1 MNKKNHYILIGI
13 YLFMALV
20 AGNAYGKDSDELTNP
35 MKSSEKAP
43 FTLPALPYDAKALEP
58 NISEKTLN
66 LHHDKHQQAYV
77 TKLNELVKG
86 TELESKTLEE
96 IIMATAKDESKQ
108 GIFNNA
114 AQFWN
119 HTFYWNS
126 MKSGGGGKPL
136 GKLAA
141 QIDKDFGSYDKFK
154 EQFKQTGV
162 TQFGS
167 GWAWLVLD
175 KDKLKII
182 KTSNADLPMV
192 HGQRAL
198 LVIDVWE
205 HAYYLDYQNRRPDY
219 ITIFLDQLV
228 NWSFAESNF
237 NMKLF

>member
-1 MNKKNHYILIGI
+1 MNKKNHSIAIYI

-20 AGNAYGKDSDELTNP
+20 AGNAYGKDADDLTNS

-43 FTLPALPYDAKALEP
+43 FVLSALPYDAKSLEP
-58 NISEKTLN
+58 HISEKTLN
-66 LHHDKHQQAYV
+66 FHHDKHHQAYV
-77 TKLNELVKG
+77 AKLNELVKG
-86 TELESKTLEE
+86 SEYESKTLEE
-96 IIMATAKDESKQ
+96 IILATAKDENKQ
-108 GIFNNA
+108 AIFNNA
-114 AQFWN
+114 AQVWN

-126 MKSGGGGKPL
+126 MKAGGGGKPQ
-136 GKLAA
+136 GKLSS
-141 QIDKDFGSYDKFK
+141 QIDKDFGSYEKFI

-162 TQFGS
+162 SQFGS
-167 GWAWLVLD
+167 GWTWLVLD

-198 LVIDVWE
+198 LAIDVWE

-228 NWSFAESNF
+228 NWRFAESNF